1 MPLDEIEG
9 AVDALIGRLRRDY
22 GESSMEVKKQK
33 MPNDLAWEW
42 SIEPTISQASPVWI
56 IGAGW
61 NDATGGF
68 GRSSCRIELWQ
79 MGKTTPV
86 EAELNLEKVCRSVI
100 EGRLTEWRQNGRK
113 CRYEIVLPD
122 GEVMHGMANAFFRRR
137 WKITERFGP
146 YSPQVSPGSAEPA

>member
-1 MPLDEIEG
+1 
-9 AVDALIGRLRRDY
+9 
-22 GESSMEVKKQK
+22 

-56 IGAGW
+56 IGAGR
-61 NDATGGF
+61 NDATVGF

-100 EGRLTEWRQNGRK
+100 EGRLTEWRQNGGK
-113 CRYEIVLPD
+113 WRYDIELAD
-122 GEVMHGMANAFFRRR
+122 GAGMHRMASALFL
-137 WKITERFGP
+137 GP
-146 YSPQVSPGSAEPA
+146 WES

>member
-1 MPLDEIEG
+1 
-9 AVDALIGRLRRDY
+9 
-22 GESSMEVKKQK
+22 
-33 MPNDLAWEW
+33 
-42 SIEPTISQASPVWI
+42 
-56 IGAGW
+56 
-61 NDATGGF
+61 
-68 GRSSCRIELWQ
+68 